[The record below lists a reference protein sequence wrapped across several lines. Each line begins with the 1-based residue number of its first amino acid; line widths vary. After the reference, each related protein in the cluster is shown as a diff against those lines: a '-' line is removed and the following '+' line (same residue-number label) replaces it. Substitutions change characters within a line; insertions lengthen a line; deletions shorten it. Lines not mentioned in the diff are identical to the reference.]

1 MVRPKAKDL
10 TERELQVMHVFW
22 QHSAASAQEAR
33 DWLKQSGLDL
43 AYPTVANLIR
53 ILVDK
58 GFLETINGQR
68 PFQYKA
74 ARSFADVSRTFVG
87 DLVHRVFQGS
97 REQLLVQLFGNADK
111 LSDSE
116 RELLRKILEEHD
128 S

>member
-22 QHSAASAQEAR
+22 QCDAATAQEAR
-33 DWLKQSGLDL
+33 DLLEEEGLEL

-58 GFLETINGQR
+58 GFLETTNEQR

-74 ARSFADVSRTFVG
+74 VRSFQDVSQSFVG
-87 DLVHRVFQGS
+87 DLVNRVFQGS
-97 REQLLVQLFGNADK
+97 REQLLVQLFGNAKK
-111 LSDSE
+111 LSKTE
-116 RELLRKILEEHD
+116 RELLKKILKD
-128 S
+128 KD

>member
-22 QHSAASAQEAR
+22 QHSAATAQEVR
-33 DWLKQSGLDL
+33 DLLAQSGLDL

-58 GFLETINGQR
+58 RFLETTNSQR

-74 ARSFADVSRTFVG
+74 VRSFQDVSQSFVG
-87 DLVHRVFQGS
+87 DLVNRVFQGS
-97 REQLLVQLFGNADK
+97 REQLLVQLLGNAKK
-111 LSDSE
+111 LSEAE
-116 RELLRKILEEHD
+116 RELLKKILKEKE
-128 S
+128 